1 MRATLCLIGAMLI
14 TVTVPVQAARPDPE
28 TRIAKA
34 LNGREAGTPV
44 DCIPLQQIQSTQIFD
59 RTAILYKVGRT
70 WYLNRPTSGATF
82 LDGGDIL
89 VTDTRSPNLCSID
102 IVRLID
108 QSTRFPS
115 GSLGLGKFVPYTMK
129 KKN

>member
-1 MRATLCLIGAMLI
+1 MRATLCLIGAMLMTT
-14 TVTVPVQAARPDPE
+14 TVAAQAARPDPE

-34 LNGREAGTPV
+34 LDGRVAGKPV
-44 DCIPLQQIQSTQIFD
+44 DCIPLQQIQSSQIFD

-70 WYLNRPTSGATF
+70 WYLNRPASGATF
-82 LDGGDIL
+82 LDSNDIL

-102 IVRLID
+102 IVRLLD

-115 GSLGLGKFVPYTMK
+115 GSIGLGKFVPYTK
-129 KKN
+129 KKS